1 MPSIDPEL
9 LALLACP
16 ESRQALAEAGSDVL
30 ESLNG
35 AIQKGGFKN
44 VGGTAVDQSLEA
56 GLVRQDGTIVYPVRD
71 GIPVLLIEEGLAVPQ
86 G

>member
-16 ESRQALAEAGSDVL
+16 DSRQPLAEASAAVL
-30 ESLNG
+30 ERVNK
-35 AIQKGGFKN
+35 AINKGGFKN
-44 VGGTAVDQSLEA
+44 VGGADVDLALDS
-56 GLVRQDGTIVYPVRD
+56 GLVREDGVIVYPVLD
-71 GIPVLLIEEGLAVPQ
+71 GIPVLLVEEGLAVPQ